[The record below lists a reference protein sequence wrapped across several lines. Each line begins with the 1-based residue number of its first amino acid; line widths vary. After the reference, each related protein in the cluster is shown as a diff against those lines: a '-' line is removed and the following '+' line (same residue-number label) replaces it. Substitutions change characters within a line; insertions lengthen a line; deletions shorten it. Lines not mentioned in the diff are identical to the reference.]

1 MSDPAKYRTRE
12 EVQKMREQH
21 DCIETARA
29 ELLAMG
35 VSEATLK
42 TIDDEVKAIVQDSAD
57 FAQESPEPPES
68 ELWTDV
74 LLEERS

>member
-21 DCIETARA
+21 DCIETARNVLLELTVTEA
-29 ELLAMG
+29 EL
-35 VSEATLK
+35 K
-42 TIDDEVKAIVQDSAD
+42 KIDDEVKGIVQDAAD
-57 FAQESPEPPES
+57 FAQASPEPAEA

-74 LLEERS
+74 LVEAK